1 MNRVRKQI
9 HYSRAEKEQLTGYH
23 IGVGVLDSGIFP
35 HEDLKDQIR
44 AFRDFTNKYQLP
56 YDETGHGTHVC
67 GILAG
72 NGRVLHGKYKGMAP
86 CCDLYV
92 GKILNKRGEGSLKTL
107 LRGLQWLLSIAES
120 CNIRVIN
127 ISVSSIASARPE
139 EQRKL
144 YELFQY
150 AYQQGNR
157 IFTHAGIQHSW
168 FVDDFKGDLTQPI
181 AHQLNNPESVQF
193 NAMLR
198 LGHARGGRI
207 GKIGGIFW
215 ADISELTDPLHGYTQ
230 IVATWGRS
238 G

>member
-86 CCDLYV
+86 YCDLYV

-150 AYQQGNR
+150 AYENNILIVTAAGN
-157 IFTHAGIQHSW
+157 FGP
-168 FVDDFKGDLTQPI
+168 GDNTI
-181 AHQLNNPESVQF
+181 
-193 NAMLR
+193 
-198 LGHARGGRI
+198 
-207 GKIGGIFW
+207 
-215 ADISELTDPLHGYTQ
+215 
-230 IVATWGRS
+230 
-238 G
+238 